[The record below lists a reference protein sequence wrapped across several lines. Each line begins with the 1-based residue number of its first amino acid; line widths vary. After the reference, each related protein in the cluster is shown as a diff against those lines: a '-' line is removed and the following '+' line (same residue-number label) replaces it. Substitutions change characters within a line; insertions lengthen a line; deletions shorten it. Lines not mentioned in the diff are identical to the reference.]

1 VFALLHRSLAPA
13 LAAALARGDGSAQR
27 FARAQG
33 AAEVRFDDAGAFA
46 DADTPEDLARLAPR

>member
-1 VFALLHRSLAPA
+1 V
-13 LAAALARGDGSAQR
+13 QR

-33 AAEVRFDDAGAFA
+33 AAEVAFDDPGAFA